1 MDGDKKGLEI
11 WFLCSNLYWI
21 QFFRVLSICLY
32 HFLCCM
38 WWLCYVIYRCRLFY
52 HWLCS
57 TWYLFSPCEGGS
69 WMDWMVSRWETAF
82 WKLNLFFFSF
92 PFWLWTHQSCVMV
105 GFAFDFGRLWS
116 CLIDPHKGFMS
127 TTSNK
132 WLALLSHECTEECVK
147 AFQLP
152 LWSLQED
159 GGRCFLS
166 LVGTKKLEWNCY
178 CLVKQLLLGMLRV
191 NLIKLCPLGLL
202 PSQVRVD
209 SNAIFIFS
217 RILPFSTTKSLSPI
231 NWSTF

>member
-1 MDGDKKGLEI
+1 MPLVLSLVMQHMVFIFSLWRGFMDGLDGVSSGNCLLEI
-11 WFLCSNLYWI
+11 ES
-21 QFFRVLSICLY
+21 FF
-32 HFLCCM
+32 
-38 WWLCYVIYRCRLFY
+38 
-52 HWLCS
+52 
-57 TWYLFSPCEGGS
+57 
-69 WMDWMVSRWETAF
+69 
-82 WKLNLFFFSF
+82 FFFSF

-166 LVGTKKLEWNCY
+166 LMGTKKQEWNCY

-217 RILPFSTTKSLSPI
+217 RILPFSTAKSLSPI
-231 NWSTF
+231 NWPTF